1 MTQRYTRRFRVR
13 HYELD
18 ALGHVNNAVYVQ
30 YMQEAAIEAS
40 SHAGFGPEWY
50 RERGTGWVVR
60 RLSVRYLGQATYGE
74 EIEAATWVSQMRG
87 PLSTREYDLT
97 RAGDGARVARGR
109 AQWVYLDLGK
119 GQPLR
124 FPPESAARFAPT
136 EEVEELDVRLRN
148 ARPTEGTHRYR
159 SRRRV
164 QFHELDTARHVNH
177 AVYLQW
183 VGQAYFD
190 ALRAAGWPPERA
202 EQEGWVVVQGAHD
215 IEYFAP
221 ALDNDEIEVVSWV
234 CELGKVRGAW
244 THEIRHAATGN
255 LLARDYSVGVFLNR
269 EGRPTAP
276 PERAV
281 ADVLRGPGHEL
292 GAPQA
297 GQP

>member
-1 MTQRYTRRFRVR
+1 MTQRYVRRFRVR

-18 ALGHVNNAVYVQ
+18 ALGHVNNVVYVQ

-40 SHAGFGPEWY
+40 TQAGFGPDWY
-50 RERGTGWVVR
+50 RQRGTGWVVR
-60 RLSVRYLGQATYGE
+60 RLSVRYLGQATYGD
-74 EIEAATWVSQMRG
+74 EIEAATWVLQMRG
-87 PLSTREYDLT
+87 PLSVREYDLT
-97 RAGDGARVARGR
+97 RVGDGAPLARGR
-109 AQWVYLDLGK
+109 AQWVYLDLEK

-124 FPPESAARFAPT
+124 FPPECAARFEPT
-136 EEVEELDVRLRN
+136 GQVEELDVRLRN
-148 ARPTEGTHRYR
+148 ARPTEAAHRYR

-190 ALRAAGWPPERA
+190 AMRAAGCPPERSR
-202 EQEGWVVVQGAHD
+202 EEGWLIVQGAHD

-221 ALDNDEIEVVSWV
+221 ALDGEDVEVVSWV

-244 THEIRHAATGN
+244 THEFVSAATGK

-269 EGRPTAP
+269 EGKPSAL
-276 PERAV
+276 PERV
-281 ADVLRGPGHEL
+281 IEDVLRGPRP
-292 GAPQA
+292 ADA
-297 GQP
+297 GQVP